1 MPAQLPGEAEIFL
14 DHVAHFVPAMPAA
27 AEAME
32 RCGFRLTPFTAQT
45 NRSGSTT
52 APAGTGNRC
61 AMLRRGYVEILAATE
76 DTPLARQLEECLARH
91 IGIHLAAFSSA
102 DAGGEHRRLADAGF
116 PVLPLVDMRRPVATE
131 NGEEDARFTI
141 ARIMPGAMPEGRIQ
155 FLSHHTEHLVW
166 REPYL
171 DHPNGAQTLTAL
183 WIAAADPDEPA
194 QRFARFTGRAAARDG
209 AVLAITLDRGS
220 LRFASP
226 RYLEHEFGIVP
237 GPPLPYL
244 AAYEI
249 EVAALDRVSSIARAA
264 DITVRRLPQGIA
276 ITLPASIGGTII
288 FRARAD

>member
-1 MPAQLPGEAEIFL
+1 MSRISCRQCPPPPKRWSVADFASRHLPPRPTEA
-14 DHVAHFVPAMPAA
+14 VARRRRP
-27 AEAME
+27 
-32 RCGFRLTPFTAQT
+32 
-45 NRSGSTT
+45 
-52 APAGTGNRC
+52 APAIAAPCSGG
-61 AMLRRGYVEILAATE
+61 AMSRSSPLPRTRRLPASSRNV
-76 DTPLARQLEECLARH
+76 LARH

-102 DAGGEHRRLADAGF
+102 DAAGEHRRLADAGF

-155 FLSHHTEHLVW
+155 FLTHHTEHLVW

-171 DHPNGAQTLTAL
+171 DHPNGAQALTAL

-194 QRFARFTGRAAARDG
+194 QRFARFTGRAASRDG
-209 AVLAITLDRGS
+209 VVLAIGLDRGS

-226 RYLEHEFGIVP
+226 RYLEREFGIIP

-249 EVAALDRVSSIARAA
+249 EVAALDRVSSVARAA
-264 DITVRRLPQGIA
+264 GITVRRLAQGIA